1 MAQTQPRKVITD
13 HIYPPIPVRH
23 MDWCAWFE
31 GEEEAGEYGYGPT
44 EADAIAD
51 LLDNADEY
59 PTALASEVDPH
70 GLFERAYAEVA
81 GVQP

>member
-31 GEEEAGEYGYGPT
+31 GEEEAGGYGYGPT

-59 PTALASEVDPH
+59 PNALASEVDPH

>member
-1 MAQTQPRKVITD
+1 MNAAPQIIHERLERISEFQLSNGG
-13 HIYPPIPVRH
+13 HN
-23 MDWCAWFE
+23 E
-31 GEEEAGEYGYGPT
+31 GEEEAGGYGYGPT